1 MAILCTIAVET
12 DWHWF
17 GLVCVQRVGYGV
29 ELAGQS
35 QPESC
40 AQWLCVRVEAEAEQE
55 EREER
60 EEVLQELE
68 QSFPCS
74 PRRRACQSRLM
85 CPEGSSSPPFARVGA
100 GEKC

>member
-1 MAILCTIAVET
+1 MSDTRDPAAVADKVNRGKRRGRLRWEK
-12 DWHWF
+12 DED
-17 GLVCVQRVGYGV
+17 R
-29 ELAGQS
+29 E
-35 QPESC
+35 E
-40 AQWLCVRVEAEAEQE
+40 EEAEQE

-74 PRRRACQSRLM
+74 PRRRACQSGLM

>member
-1 MAILCTIAVET
+1 
-12 DWHWF
+12 
-17 GLVCVQRVGYGV
+17 
-29 ELAGQS
+29 
-35 QPESC
+35 
-40 AQWLCVRVEAEAEQE
+40 
-55 EREER
+55 
-60 EEVLQELE
+60 VLQELE